1 MKIDVANG
9 SAAFGSALY
18 NWAVS
23 VPAQKKTGIGFKEVY
38 EHIKQGKVKE
48 LAKKSPLYQV
58 VLDMV
63 IRHLPSPIEAQKE
76 RIAVIWKGDINSE
89 VGKAMVN
96 CDPKGPVALMIT
108 KIVVEPRGKERLR

>member
-1 MKIDVANG
+1 
-9 SAAFGSALY
+9 
-18 NWAVS
+18 
-23 VPAQKKTGIGFKEVY
+23 
-38 EHIKQGKVKE
+38 
-48 LAKKSPLYQV
+48 
-58 VLDMV
+58 MV

-108 KIVVEPRGKERLR
+108 KIVVEPQAGEIAVGRLYSGTIRPGMELYIVDRKAKNRIQTVGLYMGPRRVEVDEIPRETLLR